1 MTSSFGT
8 TFWREFPVNLLKI
21 NNSNR
26 PGKLWSYHIS
36 SEYTFSFSCLPQWAR
51 KYRKSSYSAVFFQK
65 WDRDWIV
72 DPIFRQGLR
81 LTRVL
86 KEGLR
91 LDFRSHFK
99 AGIEN
104 GL

>member
-1 MTSSFGT
+1 MS
-8 TFWREFPVNLLKI
+8 LLNI
-21 NNSNR
+21 HFLFLVCHSG
-26 PGKLWSYHIS
+26 PESTESPPIVH
-36 SEYTFSFSCLPQWAR
+36 F
-51 KYRKSSYSAVFFQK
+51 FFQK
-65 WDRDWIV
+65 RDQDWIV
-72 DPIFRQGLR
+72 DPIFRQRLR

-104 GL
+104 GLKIPIFWDCAMH

>member
-1 MTSSFGT
+1 MLTDDSAPFMLVKFEKKCFVKT
-8 TFWREFPVNLLKI
+8 EMLDL
-21 NNSNR
+21 
-26 PGKLWSYHIS
+26 SYYIS
-36 SEYTFSFSCLPQWAR
+36 YIFSFSCLSQWAR

-65 WDRDWIV
+65 RDRDWIV

>member
-1 MTSSFGT
+1 MHFL
-8 TFWREFPVNLLKI
+8 FLVC
-21 NNSNR
+21 
-26 PGKLWSYHIS
+26 H
-36 SEYTFSFSCLPQWAR
+36 SEPESTESPLIVQF
-51 KYRKSSYSAVFFQK
+51 FFQK
-65 WDRDWIV
+65 RDRDWIV

>member
-1 MTSSFGT
+1 MYFLLRILILTYITWWVVEKKVQGT
-8 TFWREFPVNLLKI
+8 EF
-21 NNSNR
+21 
-26 PGKLWSYHIS
+26 
-36 SEYTFSFSCLPQWAR
+36 
-51 KYRKSSYSAVFFQK
+51 FFQK
-65 WDRDWIV
+65 RDRDWIV

>member
-1 MTSSFGT
+1 MNIHFLFLVCHSGPESTESPLIVQF
-8 TFWREFPVNLLKI
+8 
-21 NNSNR
+21 
-26 PGKLWSYHIS
+26 
-36 SEYTFSFSCLPQWAR
+36 
-51 KYRKSSYSAVFFQK
+51 FFQK
-65 WDRDWIV
+65 RDRDWIV

-81 LTRVL
+81 LTRVF